1 MSEISLDTGL
11 KKLT

>member
-1 MSEISLDTGL
+1 MLQPIHGL